1 MARRDESILD
11 LLVQV
16 PWWVSVILAGSAYV
30 ILKFVVPWLIPA
42 NANFVLRG
50 VVGAAPVVAPL
61 LALVL
66 LVPAPVAAF
75 RAWTER
81 RQLDR
86 QQDLAS
92 IRTLSWQRFE
102 ALVAEAYRR
111 QGYAVT
117 RTGGDGPDGGVDLTL
132 KKDGN
137 ALIVQ
142 CKQWRAYK
150 VGVQVVREVFGVMTA
165 KRAQGAVIITSGLFT
180 QEAKTFARGKPIDLV
195 EGQQLANLVRSVQ
208 GNPSPLPLGP
218 GAGADAGAQEASLE
232 PVRPEPPSVVPKT
245 SCPQCGAAMVL
256 RTAQRGARP
265 GEQFWGCSRFPAC
278 RAVISLRIEDF
289 SA

>member
-16 PWWVSVILAGSAYV
+16 PWWVSIVLAGFVYV
-30 ILKFVVPWLIPA
+30 GLR
-42 NANFVLRG
+42 FVLPWTIPGNDNFALRL
-50 VVGAAPVVAPL
+50 AREVAPL

-66 LVPAPVAAF
+66 LVAAPVAAF
-75 RAWTER
+75 RAWKER
-81 RQLDR
+81 RLLDK

-111 QGYAVT
+111 QGYVVT
-117 RTGGDGPDGGVDLTL
+117 RIGGDGPDGGVDLTL
-132 KKDGN
+132 NKDGDV
-137 ALIVQ
+137 LIVQ

-150 VGVQVVREVFGVMTA
+150 VGVRVVREVFGVMTA

-195 EGQQLANLVRSVQ
+195 EGQQLADLVRSVQ
-208 GNPSPLPLGP
+208 GNPSSLPLRS
-218 GAGADAGAQEASLE
+218 GAGVDAGAQEASQPPSA
-232 PVRPEPPSVVPKT
+232 PVRSEPPSVAQKT
-245 SCPQCGAAMVL
+245 SCPQCGAEMVL

-278 RAVISLRIEDF
+278 RVVLPFRS
-289 SA
+289 

>member
-16 PWWVSVILAGSAYV
+16 PWWVSVVLAGSAYV
-30 ILKFVVPWLIPA
+30 ILKFVVPGLIPA
-42 NANFVLRG
+42 NANFVLRA
-50 VVGAAPVVAPL
+50 VVGAAPL

-75 RAWTER
+75 RAWRER
-81 RQLDR
+81 RLLDG

-132 KKDGN
+132 EKDGN

-195 EGQQLANLVRSVQ
+195 EGQQLADLVRSVQ
-208 GNPSPLPLGP
+208 GNPSSLPLRP
-218 GAGADAGAQEASLE
+218 VAGAGGGAPEASQ
-232 PVRPEPPSVVPKT
+232 PRAPASSEPPSIKQKT
-245 SCPQCGAAMVL
+245 SCPQCGAEMVL
-256 RTAQRGARP
+256 RTAQRGARA
-265 GEQFWGCSRFPAC
+265 GERFWGCSRFPVC
-278 RAVISLRIEDF
+278 RAVIPLRIQD
-289 SA
+289 SSV

>member
-16 PWWVSVILAGSAYV
+16 PWWVSVVLAGLAYV
-30 ILKFVVPWLIPA
+30 ILKFVVPGLIPA
-42 NANFVLRG
+42 NANFVLRA
-50 VVGAAPVVAPL
+50 VVGAAPLVAPL

-75 RAWTER
+75 RAWRER
-81 RQLDR
+81 RLLDKH
-86 QQDLAS
+86 QDLAS

-117 RTGGDGPDGGVDLTL
+117 RTGGDGPDGGVDLAL

-137 ALIVQ
+137 VLIVQ

-180 QEAKTFARGKPIDLV
+180 QEARTFARGKPIDLV
-195 EGQQLANLVRSVQ
+195 EGQQLADLVRSVQ
-208 GNPSPLPLGP
+208 GNPSPLPLRP
-218 GAGADAGAQEASLE
+218 GAGADAGA
-232 PVRPEPPSVVPKT
+232 
-245 SCPQCGAAMVL
+245 
-256 RTAQRGARP
+256 
-265 GEQFWGCSRFPAC
+265 
-278 RAVISLRIEDF
+278 
-289 SA
+289 